1 MVPGSRIN
9 AISVNLG
16 LTIYPFM
23 LLWLLLSCLPIKQE
37 RALEDGKPVTE
48 GYLTEEKKLYSPGVT
63 VLPHSKER
71 SLWILLQNCTLR
83 MEEFLLIVENR
94 RKGNTFCYK

>member
-1 MVPGSRIN
+1 MKN

-48 GYLTEEKKLYSPGVT
+48 GYLTEKLYSPGVT
-63 VLPHSKER
+63 VLPYSKER
-71 SLWILLQNCTLR
+71 SLWLLLQICILMMEFILL
-83 MEEFLLIVENR
+83 VESR
-94 RKGNTFCYK
+94 RNGNTFCYK